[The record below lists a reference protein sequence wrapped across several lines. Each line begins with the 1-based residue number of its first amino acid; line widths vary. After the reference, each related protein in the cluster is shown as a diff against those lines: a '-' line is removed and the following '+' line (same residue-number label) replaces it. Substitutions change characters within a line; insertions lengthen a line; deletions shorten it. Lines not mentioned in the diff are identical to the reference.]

1 MEQPEQEKIKIG
13 TDSLKDLAIYLSGM
27 KDGRGNLSPLGT
39 IVLEDLWNTIKYLQG
54 DIGFY
59 SERDSSACS
68 YSKKQKGE

>member
-59 SERDSSACS
+59 SERDS
-68 YSKKQKGE
+68 K